1 MIPSDIDKISRVRDA
16 FKGKMLR
23 FEDFDSASRSHMV
36 RIGEHVLLKNKEGF
50 FMQIKIMSVKSE
62 GYGGDTR
69 DEVVFEYQINQE
81 KSSTF
86 SAL

>member
-1 MIPSDIDKISRVRDA
+1 M
-16 FKGKMLR
+16 
-23 FEDFDSASRSHMV
+23 